1 MTTLC
6 TVNDLY
12 HHSRSKPFTM
22 IPVTYL
28 RHLQRVAEIGLD
40 SFGMWLS
47 LYDLC
52 SSNPN
57 MEREISWSFLAK
69 RFSFSENTAK
79 RLCKRLAERGL
90 LEVVVRR
97 AENGMSLPNIFRIR
111 LSDVILAKLNASC
124 PDRRQRGDAL
134 DRLVE
139 SIETRGEGNQAEGEI
154 DPEPTGLLDPDVPE
168 PTTFTQGELSAIE
181 GHSGRISAPAQ
192 THGDGKTID
201 GDVENSC
208 DDAKRACDT
217 GVDAAMVIQAA
228 AQREGRSL
236 TAIERL
242 ALRSIGTKPKPKA
255 FQGPSQQPKGQTEP
269 REAGNKMPAVGGPN
283 PKNGGTRIA
292 PQEIT
297 LPKEKTQNA
306 SWLFSIMEKLVK
318 SGVASDRIPQLAKEV
333 FQSLQSGALAKH
345 PTAKAI
351 NIAAKL
357 IRQGTWTTPRLHLPA
372 MPA

>member
-12 HHSRSKPFTM
+12 HHSRTKPFTM

-69 RFSFSENTAK
+69 RFEFSENTAK
-79 RLCKRLAERGL
+79 RLCKRLVERGL

-97 AENGMSLPNIFRIR
+97 AENGMSLPNVFRIR
-111 LSDVILAKLNASC
+111 LSEVVLAKLNVSC
-124 PDRRQRGDAL
+124 PDRKQRGAAL
-134 DRLVE
+134 EGLVGTL
-139 SIETRGEGNQAEGEI
+139 ETNGRGNQVEGEI
-154 DPEPTGLLDPDVPE
+154 GVKPTDQLQPDGPEPTA
-168 PTTFTQGELSAIE
+168 FTQGELSASE
-181 GHSGRISAPAQ
+181 AHSDQKTVPTE
-192 THGDGKTID
+192 THGDGIYTS
-201 GDVENSC
+201 GDVESIYA
-208 DDAKRACDT
+208 DVKQTCDT
-217 GVDAAMVIQAA
+217 EVDAAMVIQAA
-228 AQREGRSL
+228 AKREGRSL

-242 ALRSIGTKPKPKA
+242 ALRSIGTKPKAPEV
-255 FQGPSQQPKGQTEP
+255 PSRPRKDQAAP
-269 REAGNKMPAVGGPN
+269 REVGNQAPAAGGPN
-283 PKNGGTRIA
+283 LKSGGTRIA

-306 SWLFSIMEKLVK
+306 SWLFSIMEKLMK

-357 IRQGTWTTPRLHLPA
+357 IRQGTWTTPRLHLPV

>member
-52 SSNPN
+52 SSDPN

-69 RFSFSENTAK
+69 RFGFSENTAK
-79 RLCKRLAERGL
+79 RLCKRLVERGL
-90 LEVVVRR
+90 LEIVVRK

-111 LSDVILAKLNASC
+111 ISALILAKLNVSC
-124 PDRRQRGDAL
+124 PDRKHRGEALGGLAGTFESNGGDKPEEGEGSLKPPAL
-134 DRLVE
+134 DQCEERE
-139 SIETRGEGNQAEGEI
+139 QA
-154 DPEPTGLLDPDVPE
+154 V
-168 PTTFTQGELSAIE
+168 S
-181 GHSGRISAPAQ
+181 
-192 THGDGKTID
+192 THGERFACGRGPEKSESTVQDNV
-201 GDVENSC
+201 DVLQRDDDVVKLC
-208 DDAKRACDT
+208 DDVNYGCDT
-217 GVDAAMVIQAA
+217 GLDAARVIQAA
-228 AQREGRSL
+228 AEREGRSL

-242 ALRSIGTKPKPKA
+242 ALRSIGTKPRAPDA
-255 FQGPSQQPKGQTEP
+255 VNQANDAQAAPHGNGQQ
-269 REAGNKMPAVGGPN
+269 ASAVGGPN
-283 PKNGGTRIA
+283 VKTGGARIGS
-292 PQEIT
+292 QEIT
-297 LPKEKTQNA
+297 LSKEKTQNA

-318 SGVASDRIPQLAKEV
+318 NGVASERVPQLAKEV

-345 PTAKAI
+345 SAAKAI
-351 NIAAKL
+351 NIAVKL
-357 IRQGTWTTPRLHLPA
+357 IREGTWTTPRLKHNA
-372 MPA
+372 MAA